1 MKLAEQDASIIRLA
15 DVVEQPHAEDIV
27 HRAVRQV
34 DGESGSLQGPYLF
47 HHTVR
52 LAGAGD
58 RQHVRGIVGADD
70 HPVVLFRQQRPE
82 ASGAA
87 GQVEHQVGLPRELQR
102 VPGELDVAPVGKFPG
117 EAVLM
122 LLQVGLS
129 MLAIILVRKVEVDR
143 RIVHDGNSR
152 IHETNGMNPAVKL
165 GSRGGEFFV
174 KQHRVKL
181 RTGSRAAPPR

>member
-1 MKLAEQDASIIRLA
+1 MITRLSFSAS
-15 DVVEQPHAEDIV
+15 
-27 HRAVRQV
+27 
-34 DGESGSLQGPYLF
+34 SGQKRPAPQG
-47 HHTVR
+47 R
-52 LAGAGD
+52 
-58 RQHVRGIVGADD
+58 
-70 HPVVLFRQQRPE
+70 
-82 ASGAA
+82 S
-87 GQVEHQVGLPRELQR
+87 EHQVGLPRELQR

-165 GSRGGEFFV
+165 GSRGGEFFRQATSS
-174 KQHRVKL
+174 KTSNRQPCGSTALRVTLQPSAAQIRFTSESL
-181 RTGSRAAPPR
+181 RPRPSPRRSWNCREQKGMKMRSRCSSGTPARCPRR